1 MIDFDAELN
10 EMIAGK
16 NLMNSYKLY
25 FLKVIIVNVSNDKR
39 VFTFFELACWMCAYS
54 FDDVCSVGKRLRPL
68 DKLYDAAVLA
78 IEKED
83 LMESSKFSEV
93 YDAVYNTQDKMLY
106 KLIISLC
113 NYVPYRLLAYLWPV
127 ELKGKNDRQKN
138 QIIEELS
145 RGDSRSVYAIF
156 SISQNKKSIE
166 VNWEWATYIKNNR
179 KKLILWI
186 NQKIDAFV
194 WRK

>member
-1 MIDFDAELN
+1 
-10 EMIAGK
+10 
-16 NLMNSYKLY
+16 
-25 FLKVIIVNVSNDKR
+25 
-39 VFTFFELACWMCAYS
+39 
-54 FDDVCSVGKRLRPL
+54 
-68 DKLYDAAVLA
+68 
-78 IEKED
+78 
-83 LMESSKFSEV
+83 
-93 YDAVYNTQDKMLY
+93 MLY